1 MPLTREIDTGT
12 RSLRKAFR
20 KGSCRDWPLAIVFS
34 LFFRFELLAKTEL
47 GPRTNAPCSRD
58 PHKLLYPTKGRGTD
72 SWHLNMQLPSKPKGG
87 QPRACVSNPRQ
98 GFSALRVDQLA

>member
-34 LFFRFELLAKTEL
+34 LFFRFELLDEAEL

-58 PHKLLYPTKGRGTD
+58 PHKLLYPIKRRGPD
-72 SWHLNMQLPSKPKGG
+72 AAHLNMRFPSKPKGG
-87 QPRACVSNPRQ
+87 QARAGVSNPRQ
-98 GFSALRVDQLA
+98 GFGAQRVDQFA